1 MLQAVFTILPLRCA
15 LGLQRFAAMLHS
27 SSPRDAGVLGQ
38 ALFDAICVAIF
49 LLAVLF
55 LQSINAG
62 KAVYDLSQPCS
73 PTFLCSFRVRSELCQ
88 LKCCISTSAEHVQ
101 HQLQS
106 QLAGIQLIID
116 QEFTMLSCR
125 MQARSTFG

>member
-1 MLQAVFTILPLRCA
+1 MLQAVFTILPVRCA
-15 LGLQRFAAMLHS
+15 LGLQRFAAMLRS

-62 KAVYDLSQPCS
+62 ETSSVMHPMS
-73 PTFLCSFRVRSELCQ
+73 SFRAQKQLCELGCR
-88 LKCCISTSAEHVQ
+88 ISTSAEHVRHLVQ
-101 HQLQS
+101 N
-106 QLAGIQLIID
+106 QLAGMQLMIG
-116 QEFTMLSCR
+116 QESTLLTWG
-125 MQARSTFG
+125 MQARSTSG